1 MSLDLGTWLAIAALI
16 VSAGTLMVSGVA
28 QRDTARRSVVDDL
41 GARMNAMSIELRRV
55 QEHADECDRTL
66 ASLKEDQL
74 LLMKKILRN
83 GNGNGK
89 PGRRRAD

>member
-16 VSAGTLMVSGVA
+16 VSAGTLLVSGVA

-41 GARMNAMSIELRRV
+41 GTRMNAMSLELQRV
-55 QEHADECDRTL
+55 QEHADQCDQAL
-66 ASLKEDQL
+66 VSLKEDQL
-74 LLMKKILRN
+74 ILMKKFLRN